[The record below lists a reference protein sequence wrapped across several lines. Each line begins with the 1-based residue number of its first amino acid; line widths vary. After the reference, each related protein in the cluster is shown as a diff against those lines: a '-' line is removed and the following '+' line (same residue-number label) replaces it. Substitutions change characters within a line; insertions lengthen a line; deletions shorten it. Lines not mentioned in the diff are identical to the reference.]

1 MERQT
6 TWEDSVRVTRI
17 LAIDLDETLLQSD
30 NSISRTTMDALEAWR
45 AAGHRVV
52 IATGRPPRS
61 AQLVIPPELSDC
73 HRIVY
78 NGARIYLD
86 GELIYHNPIPPAV
99 VAEILAL
106 VEHHVPD
113 WYVGLEIDDALYVN
127 RHVPKPG
134 QFEVADLRTLAHR
147 PADKIIFFFPTPR
160 DDGGHAG
167 QRAGP
172 DKRDELTLFLAQF
185 PPTVRALVTPKFR
198 MVQLCAATTDKATAL
213 LHLLDHWGD
222 SLADVVAIGDDVNDI
237 EMIRRCGT
245 GVAMA
250 NALPEVKQVANV
262 VTTSNNEDG
271 VALVLQ
277 SLLAEMSPTC

>member
-30 NSISRTTMDALEAWR
+30 NSISQATMDALEAWR
-45 AAGHRVV
+45 AAGHRIV

-61 AQLVIPPELSDC
+61 AQLVIPPELADC

-86 GELIYHNPIPPAV
+86 GKLIYHNPVPPAV
-99 VAEILAL
+99 VTEILTL
-106 VEHHVPD
+106 VEQYAPD
-113 WYVGLEIDDALYVN
+113 WYVGLEIDDVLYVN

-134 QFEVADLRTLAHR
+134 QFEVTDLRSLAHR
-147 PADKIIFFFPTPR
+147 PADKIIFFFPVPR
-160 DDGGHAG
+160 DDGRSD
-167 QRAGP
+167 QPAGP
-172 DKRDELTLFLAQF
+172 DQRDELALFLAHL

-213 LHLLDHWGD
+213 LHLLEHWGD
-222 SLADVVAIGDDVNDI
+222 SLADVVAFGDDVNDI

-271 VALVLQ
+271 VARVLQ
-277 SLLAEMSPTC
+277 SLLAEMSPAG